1 MIAILDCGSS
11 KTPYIA
17 DLVDHHQDSIVIPFL
32 DFKSENLKNCNGVI
46 ISGAPLLVTE
56 IDMNG
61 YLERISW
68 IHDCNIP
75 VLGICFGHQLIGL
88 SFGAFANRMKED
100 RDWQTIE
107 IYEDCPLFDKL
118 PIEIQMMEDHCEA
131 ISIPPGFE
139 LVASSDTC
147 VNEAM
152 QHRVKPIFGIQ
163 FHPEISGLQGGI
175 VIDNFL
181 RLTTDVRIST

>member
-1 MIAILDCGSS
+1 
-11 KTPYIA
+11 
-17 DLVDHHQDSIVIPFL
+17 
-32 DFKSENLKNCNGVI
+32 
-46 ISGAPLLVTE
+46 
-56 IDMNG
+56 
-61 YLERISW
+61 
-68 IHDCNIP
+68 
-75 VLGICFGHQLIGL
+75 
-88 SFGAFANRMKED
+88 MKED